1 MLSFDLLTCG
11 LFVISTFLISKTLEK
26 KHYWI
31 ALLVTSVLFYALIA
45 SLSLIVIFYLSIV
58 IYLFSFRIENS
69 NKINWVAYILLIMP
83 LLFKKVYFSDYQFY
97 ISNTKENIENGLF
110 NLIGLSYI
118 TFNGISYLID
128 IKRKYLKPE
137 SNYFKVL
144 FFLIFFP
151 IISSGPLY
159 RAKYFFN
166 EIKNLDINENSI
178 INGLRLILWGV
189 FKNLVISSRIFIV
202 FDTLNQMQ
210 LSGIYLLIKGYVFF
224 IFLYISFSSY
234 ISIFQGIAKLFN
246 FNVPNNFKNRI
257 YFASNRQFFWS
268 GWHITLNQ
276 WFRDYVFYEIVKYDK
291 KKRYTNLILG
301 FTFVLVA
308 LWHDFTLAFF
318 VWGILNAFW
327 LIFERKVFHFFGIIK
342 PKAMFFGIIYHSF
355 FVSIMALI
363 FITSDLT
370 QLFHNLIS
378 SSLDGFSGKVFFT
391 MNTAI
396 VIITF
401 LIMDTFER
409 KMEDLRFDEYLSKKA
424 VTKRFSIYYLLLF
437 IIIFFGISSLFENY
451 YNHF

>member
-11 LFVISTFLISKTLEK
+11 LFVISTCLISKLLEK

-31 ALLVTSVLFYALIA
+31 ALLITSVLFFALIA
-45 SLSLIVIFYLSIV
+45 SLSIIVIFYLSIV
-58 IYLFSFRIENS
+58 IYLFSFKVEKS
-69 NKINWVAYILLIMP
+69 HKINWIAYVVLILPLII
-83 LLFKKVYFSDYQFY
+83 KKVYFPEYQFY
-97 ISNTKENIENGLF
+97 ISNSKDTIENGLF
-110 NLIGLSYI
+110 NFIGLSYI

-128 IKRKYLKPE
+128 IRRKYVIPE
-137 SNYFKVL
+137 HNYFKVL

-151 IISSGPLY
+151 VISSGPLY
-159 RAKYFFN
+159 RAKYFFS

-189 FKNLVISSRIFIV
+189 FKNLVIATRIFVV

-257 YFASNRQFFWS
+257 YLASNRQFFWS

-291 KKRYTNLILG
+291 RKRYTNLILG

-308 LWHDFTLAFF
+308 LWHDFTLTFF
-318 VWGILNAFW
+318 VWGIFNAFW
-327 LIFERKVFHFFGIIK
+327 LIFERKVFHYFRIKK
-342 PKAMFFGIIYHSF
+342 PKSTYLGIIYHSF
-355 FVSIMALI
+355 FASIMALI
-363 FITSDLT
+363 FISSDLT
-370 QLFHNLIS
+370 QLFNKLMS
-378 SSLDGFSGKVFFT
+378 SSLDGFSVKPFIT
-391 MNTAI
+391 MNTVI

-409 KMEDLRFDEYLSKKA
+409 KMEDLRFDEYLSKKCLI
-424 VTKRFSIYYLLLF
+424 KRFSIYYLLVF
-437 IIIFFGISSLFENY
+437 IIILFGNSSLLENY
-451 YNHF
+451 YNLF